1 MLITIEPG
9 FIITI
14 PEEITKKLNLSDGDL
29 LDIYEENGCI
39 RIDPCKGWSK
49 EYEDE
54 LRAGLNKVADDLLSE

>member
-49 EYEDE
+49 EYREELQRSIDKVSED
-54 LRAGLNKVADDLLSE
+54 LISD